1 MSREGREHHRAILR
15 EVAGL
20 IERDAVR
27 PRMAPLAF
35 DPVRVGKAHEAVA
48 PRKVKGKLAVDVN

>member
-1 MSREGREHHRAILR
+1 
-15 EVAGL
+15 
-20 IERDAVR
+20 
-27 PRMAPLAF
+27 MAPLAF